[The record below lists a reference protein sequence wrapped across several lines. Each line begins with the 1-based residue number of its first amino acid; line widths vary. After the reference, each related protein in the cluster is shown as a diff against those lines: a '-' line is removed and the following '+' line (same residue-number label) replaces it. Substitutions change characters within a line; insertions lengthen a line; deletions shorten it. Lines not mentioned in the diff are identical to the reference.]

1 MVVRGFWIREFGGSP
16 VPSRKVAFFFLGQLA
31 WGRMLTIDMLNKG
44 GRILQIGEESANH
57 LLISWKMIWE
67 LWSLVFALFGF
78 V

>member
-1 MVVRGFWIREFGGSP
+1 MDLQFPQEKWLFV
-16 VPSRKVAFFFLGQLA
+16 FLGQLA

-44 GRILQIGEESANH
+44 GRILQIGEESVNH

-67 LWSLVFALFGF
+67 LWSSVFALFSS